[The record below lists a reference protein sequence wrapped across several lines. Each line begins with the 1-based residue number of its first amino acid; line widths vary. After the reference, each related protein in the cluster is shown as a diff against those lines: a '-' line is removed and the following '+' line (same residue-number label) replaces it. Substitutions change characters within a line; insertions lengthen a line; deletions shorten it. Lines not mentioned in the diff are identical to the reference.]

1 MAGTRA
7 GGTKAAR
14 TNKLRYG
21 AEFYMNIGRAGG
33 RKSRG
38 GGFAKN
44 PDLARMAGR
53 KGGLMSRR
61 RKSSETT
68 ESAEQA

>member
-14 TNKLRYG
+14 TNKLRY
-21 AEFYMNIGRAGG
+21 RAGG